1 VSQPEFIVGTRGSAL
16 ALTQTGFVVEALRKA
31 HPSARFETIT
41 IHTEGDRS
49 TAALSEL
56 GGRGVFVIE
65 IERALLA
72 REIDIAV
79 HSLKDLPADET
90 PRLTI
95 AAVYE
100 REDPRDVLVSRA
112 GVPLDRLPAG
122 AVIGT
127 GSPRRAAQVMA
138 ARPDLR
144 IADIRGNVDTRLR
157 KVEDGEYDATVL
169 AAAGLSRLGWL
180 DRATQIFE
188 TNQMLPAVG
197 QGALAVQTR
206 ADDAAA
212 VAAVGALDHAAT
224 RAAVTAERAFERRLG
239 GGCHAAIAAYAVIL
253 SATTPGV
260 ILSSTAPRAQDNTSS
275 SVILSSTPARARDN
289 APSQRNLEAG
299 GVGTTPDR
307 GEPRLHLRGL
317 VGDAAGTLLRAELE
331 GDAADADALGI
342 SLAERLIQQGAG
354 AMLEAAG

>member
-1 VSQPEFIVGTRGSAL
+1 LDQLTFIVGTRGSAL
-16 ALTQTGFVVEALRKA
+16 ALTQTGFILEALRRA
-31 HPSARFETIT
+31 HPTARFETIT

-49 TAALSEL
+49 AASLSEI

-72 REIDIAV
+72 RDIDIAV

-90 PRLTI
+90 PGLTI

-100 REDPRDVLVSRA
+100 REDPRDVLVSRES
-112 GVPLDRLPAG
+112 LTLERLPAG
-122 AVIGT
+122 ANIGT
-127 GSPRRAAQVMA
+127 GSPRRAAQIVA

-157 KVEDGEYDATVL
+157 KVQDGEHDATVL

-188 TNQMLPAVG
+188 THEMLPAVG

-206 ADDAAA
+206 TDDAEA
-212 VAAVGALDHAAT
+212 VAAVSALDHRDT

-239 GGCHAAIAAYAVIL
+239 GGCHAAIAAY
-253 SATTPGV
+253 GV
-260 ILSSTAPRAQDNTSS
+260 ILSSTELSEQSKTSW
-275 SVILSSTPARARDN
+275 R
-289 APSQRNLEAG
+289 RNLG
-299 GVGTTPDR
+299 GGAEGATTPERD
-307 GEPRLHLRGL
+307 EPPVGNRPSPDRLHVRGL
-317 VGDAAGTLLRAELE
+317 VGDAAGTLLRAEIE
-331 GDAADADALGI
+331 GDPADAESLGVA
-342 SLAERLIQQGAG
+342 LAERLIEQGAG